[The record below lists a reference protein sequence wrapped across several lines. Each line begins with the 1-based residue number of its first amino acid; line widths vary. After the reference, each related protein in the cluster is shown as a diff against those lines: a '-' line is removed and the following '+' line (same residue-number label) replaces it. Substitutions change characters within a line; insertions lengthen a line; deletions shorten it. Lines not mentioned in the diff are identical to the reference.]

1 MAPSPHQAG
10 ALPLQQTGAPPLNNQ
25 GGPAPLSSTLN
36 PGDLNHTHLGSQPG
50 KSNLLSAMDCYP
62 PGGFMSYFQTG
73 QQPLMPPHG
82 QFPAPWPTVGKE
94 IQLAPPS
101 NDLRTQDAK
110 ARPKGRSIINIDD
123 GNDVRTAKR
132 LVFEPDE
139 DLRLVSAWL
148 FHSNDPINGNCKKNE
163 SYWADV
169 HELYNST
176 TPTNR
181 KRQVKHLKDRWQ
193 KIKRWVGFFCAS
205 WTKATS
211 VYASGQS
218 DDQLRDKALQF
229 YLDDYSKE
237 GPFTVMHCWKAL
249 RDEPKWHAILDDVD
263 KSNKR
268 RLDDGDVGRD
278 ISGTPE
284 DVGEKERP
292 IGTKEAKK
300 QRSGKGEAK
309 DDDTKLN
316 EDLKK
321 YMDIQAA
328 ATKRHEEFLE
338 TQQRVSDAKVEAA
351 RLRREAVLL
360 EDMFMAEQSILN
372 SFAKRIDMKIKARLE
387 SDPSRRQHGPRKYH
401 FRDHEAAHDQLEAD
415 YFSENPLYSDAMF
428 RRRFRMR
435 RHVFKRIMDALGQ
448 WSPYFTLRKDCTN
461 RTGLSP
467 LQKCTAAIRM
477 LAYGTPADMLDEY
490 LKIAETTALECLEN
504 FVEGVIAVFGTRYLR
519 CPTTED
525 MERLLQVG
533 ESRGFPGMLGSID
546 CMHWRWE
553 NCPTA
558 WKGQFVT
565 GRYGVPT
572 IILEA
577 LRIISIFGMHSNNDI
592 NVLNQSPLFTEVIKG
607 EAPRVQ
613 FSVNGKQYNT
623 GYYLADGIYPEW
635 AAFVKSVREP
645 QLQKHKVYAK
655 QQEGARKDV
664 ERAFRVL
671 QARFNIVRFPA
682 RSWSMKVLRNI
693 MKACVILHN
702 MIVEDEGEMVE
713 QPIDLNAVP
722 GASIVLPP
730 EVQKATNSNPCFNDV
745 RRRNSAIRDHSV
757 HTHLKN
763 DLIEHIWQRFG
774 STQ

>member
-1 MAPSPHQAG
+1 MSRRTKREMAPPPHQAG

-25 GGPAPLSSTLN
+25 GGSAPLSSTLN
-36 PGDLNHTHLGSQPG
+36 PGDLNHPHLGSQPG

-123 GNDVRTAKR
+123 GNDVRTANR

-181 KRQVKHLKDRWQ
+181 KRQV
-193 KIKRWVGFFCAS
+193 
-205 WTKATS
+205 TS

-300 QRSGKGEAK
+300 QRSGKGKAK

-360 EDMFMAEQSILN
+360 
-372 SFAKRIDMKIKARLE
+372 
-387 SDPSRRQHGPRKYH
+387 
-401 FRDHEAAHDQLEAD
+401 
-415 YFSENPLYSDAMF
+415 
-428 RRRFRMR
+428 
-435 RHVFKRIMDALGQ
+435 
-448 WSPYFTLRKDCTN
+448 
-461 RTGLSP
+461 
-467 LQKCTAAIRM
+467 
-477 LAYGTPADMLDEY
+477 
-490 LKIAETTALECLEN
+490 
-504 FVEGVIAVFGTRYLR
+504 
-519 CPTTED
+519 
-525 MERLLQVG
+525 
-533 ESRGFPGMLGSID
+533 GSID
-546 CMHWRWE
+546 FMHWRWE

-577 LRIISIFGMHSNNDI
+577 VASYDLHIWHAFFGVAGSNNDI

-645 QLQKHKVYAK
+645 QLQKHKVYVK

-664 ERAFRVL
+664 ERAFGVL
-671 QARFNIVRFPA
+671 QARFNIVRRPA

-763 DLIEHIWQRFG
+763 DLIEHIWQHFG
-774 STQ
+774 KIANVR

>member
-1 MAPSPHQAG
+1 
-10 ALPLQQTGAPPLNNQ
+10 
-25 GGPAPLSSTLN
+25 
-36 PGDLNHTHLGSQPG
+36 
-50 KSNLLSAMDCYP
+50 
-62 PGGFMSYFQTG
+62 
-73 QQPLMPPHG
+73 
-82 QFPAPWPTVGKE
+82 
-94 IQLAPPS
+94 
-101 NDLRTQDAK
+101 
-110 ARPKGRSIINIDD
+110 
-123 GNDVRTAKR
+123 
-132 LVFEPDE
+132 
-139 DLRLVSAWL
+139 
-148 FHSNDPINGNCKKNE
+148 
-163 SYWADV
+163 
-169 HELYNST
+169 
-176 TPTNR
+176 
-181 KRQVKHLKDRWQ
+181 
-193 KIKRWVGFFCAS
+193 
-205 WTKATS
+205 
-211 VYASGQS
+211 
-218 DDQLRDKALQF
+218 
-229 YLDDYSKE
+229 
-237 GPFTVMHCWKAL
+237 
-249 RDEPKWHAILDDVD
+249 
-263 KSNKR
+263 
-268 RLDDGDVGRD
+268 
-278 ISGTPE
+278 
-284 DVGEKERP
+284 
-292 IGTKEAKK
+292 
-300 QRSGKGEAK
+300 
-309 DDDTKLN
+309 
-316 EDLKK
+316 
-321 YMDIQAA
+321 
-328 ATKRHEEFLE
+328 
-338 TQQRVSDAKVEAA
+338 
-351 RLRREAVLL
+351 
-360 EDMFMAEQSILN
+360 
-372 SFAKRIDMKIKARLE
+372 
-387 SDPSRRQHGPRKYH
+387 
-401 FRDHEAAHDQLEAD
+401 
-415 YFSENPLYSDAMF
+415 
-428 RRRFRMR
+428 
-435 RHVFKRIMDALGQ
+435 
-448 WSPYFTLRKDCTN
+448 
-461 RTGLSP
+461 
-467 LQKCTAAIRM
+467 M

-490 LKIAETTALECLEN
+490 LKIAETTPLECLEN

-519 CPTTED
+519 RPTAED
-525 MERLLQVG
+525 MDNLLQVG

-577 LRIISIFGMHSNNDI
+577 VASYDLHIWHAFFGVAGSNNDI

-671 QARFNIVRFPA
+671 QARFNIVRRPA

-774 STQ
+774 SRENN